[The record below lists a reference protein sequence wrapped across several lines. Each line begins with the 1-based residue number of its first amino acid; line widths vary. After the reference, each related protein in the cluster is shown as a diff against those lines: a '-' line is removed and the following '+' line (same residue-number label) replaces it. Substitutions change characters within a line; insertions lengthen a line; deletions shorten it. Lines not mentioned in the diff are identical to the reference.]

1 MAVSALISDA
11 LLLTTN
17 APTVAANNTSATPT
31 EVAFSLP
38 NETQYRPA
46 ITDDHDEQPQNT
58 ADNQHGVDSD
68 DSSNE
73 VLDTAAV
80 LSITPPAFETDQL
93 LSQQL
98 TPLQL
103 TLGQTL
109 VENTAKAQDTALSA
123 LPTTEIS
130 VPQTDIN
137 TDTSATDTDST
148 TALLQATSTD
158 GTYLLPLNGT
168 GKINASFGKNT
179 TATNTENNRTTSSSD
194 NSSQSLNI
202 SVLTLPAMASAPSNN
217 SNTSTL
223 TTTESDVDYS
233 FLSTSAVPPATHS
246 SVMTNTIGN
255 DNRSNWFGASTT
267 TSLASTTSNGNST
280 VFSGKLTGN
289 TNSTTSQSLT
299 QIFSEFSL
307 FADSSAALSTTPNT
321 PQPSTSTTSTTQQL
335 GEQLLDTLKQQVS
348 TQLSQKTQQA
358 TIRLDPPSLGQLDIS
373 IRIDGDKMTVQIN
386 AEHSGV
392 RESLQNSREQLR
404 QLLST
409 EHSGT
414 VDVDIGQQQSS
425 TPQQRQSSYALI
437 TDLDIISA
445 AVITNDTTVTS
456 VSSEPATTG
465 DWLNTVV

>member
-1 MAVSALISDA
+1 MAVNALISDA

-31 EVAFSLP
+31 EVTFALP
-38 NETQYRPA
+38 TETQSQPA
-46 ITDDHDEQPQNT
+46 ITDEHDEQPQNT

-73 VLDTAAV
+73 VLDAAAV
-80 LSITPPAFETDQL
+80 LSIKPPAFETDQL

-158 GTYLLPLNGT
+158 ETYLLPLNST

-179 TATNTENNRTTSSSD
+179 AATNTENNRTTSSSD

-202 SVLTLPAMASAPSNN
+202 SVLTLPAMASAPPNN

-233 FLSTSAVPPATHS
+233 FLSTSAVPTATHP
-246 SVMTNTIGN
+246 SVITNSISN
-255 DNRSNWFGASTT
+255 DNISNWFNTSTT
-267 TSLASTTSNGNST
+267 ASLASTTSNGNST
-280 VFSGKLTGN
+280 VLSGKLTSN
-289 TNSTTSQSLT
+289 TNTTTSQSLT
-299 QIFSEFSL
+299 QLLSELSL
-307 FADSSAALSTTPNT
+307 FADNASLSTTPST
-321 PQPSTSTTSTTQQL
+321 PLTSTGITSTTQQL

-358 TIRLDPPSLGQLDIS
+358 TIRLDPPSLGQLNIS

-437 TDLDIISA
+437 TDPDIISA
-445 AVITNDTTVTS
+445 AVITSDTTVTS